1 MKKLRRIIALILT
14 LTIMSSVA
22 AVGSTNVFAADV
34 DSVTDSVGDGDDEI
48 YFDFSKT
55 FSDIKIDES
64 ILNEFKKGKVTL
76 NEETLLEIQKY
87 TRGRNTPIGE
97 LFYWGGNL
105 AQAYSIIMAVLE
117 MTGVVESD
125 HAAIMRRFND
135 IENKLKEI
143 QGTLDNHT
151 KSLLRIEQDLYKK
164 DEQRIITNFQ
174 NHFSDMK
181 SALDKLQGF
190 YYNAR
195 NDYATEVAIVGE
207 PLPQTM
213 IDNHIQP
220 KKWFDI
226 DNASPKEIAEYSDK
240 LYDIIVEGCNKKNT
254 HFVGYFEERQR
265 FLDNY
270 EKVAEALIAPVEENP
285 LFAFDR
291 YCKLIYNFDSQ
302 AYLPRVAF
310 RENIFVKLSE
320 SIAMIHM
327 MYQSY
332 NKCNDKNF
340 NTYTGVFKK
349 AAEVLQKYQP
359 AGKKPEEIAAYER
372 LVVDPNEKYDGEYI
386 SEIKLA
392 GREAKYEEAKK
403 GLINQGYNLIDF
415 DLNKGAHGFYIYMG
429 YKTTKNYADAIKDV
443 IILNGYRPDEFV
455 YNGRTY
461 TECKFENFNGD
472 LNQGAH
478 GDFLY
483 MYTTKDEMPDKTAIQ
498 SLKLNVSD
506 EEYYNSEYYRFVN
519 MMNKNGFASFCADL
533 NEGTRFHEDI
543 TLSKRLA
550 QKPELLL
557 DQDPNIILIATH

>member
-22 AVGSTNVFAADV
+22 AVGLTNVFAADI

-174 NHFSDMK
+174 NHFNDMK
-181 SALDKLQGF
+181 SALDKLQSF

-254 HFVGYFEERQR
+254 HFVGYFEEKQW
-265 FLDNY
+265 L
-270 EKVAEALIAPVEENP
+270 
-285 LFAFDR
+285 
-291 YCKLIYNFDSQ
+291 
-302 AYLPRVAF
+302 
-310 RENIFVKLSE
+310 
-320 SIAMIHM
+320 
-327 MYQSY
+327 
-332 NKCNDKNF
+332 
-340 NTYTGVFKK
+340 
-349 AAEVLQKYQP
+349 
-359 AGKKPEEIAAYER
+359 
-372 LVVDPNEKYDGEYI
+372 
-386 SEIKLA
+386 
-392 GREAKYEEAKK
+392 
-403 GLINQGYNLIDF
+403 
-415 DLNKGAHGFYIYMG
+415 
-429 YKTTKNYADAIKDV
+429 
-443 IILNGYRPDEFV
+443 YR
-455 YNGRTY
+455 
-461 TECKFENFNGD
+461 
-472 LNQGAH
+472 
-478 GDFLY
+478 
-483 MYTTKDEMPDKTAIQ
+483 
-498 SLKLNVSD
+498 
-506 EEYYNSEYYRFVN
+506 
-519 MMNKNGFASFCADL
+519 
-533 NEGTRFHEDI
+533 
-543 TLSKRLA
+543 
-550 QKPELLL
+550 
-557 DQDPNIILIATH
+557 